1 MTGICMLFKIFVYI
15 AEMANPSEIPESISR
30 RQLIH
35 AGGIAALGMSL
46 PELLVADERRNRQG
60 EQAKSSRNDASRAM
74 SCIFIHQYG
83 GLSQLD
89 SWDPKPNSPSE
100 IRGPYRPIQTATP
113 GFQVC
118 ELMPR
123 LAKLSEKY
131 AVIRSMSH
139 RNAQHDQANAMM
151 LAGKTKPKT
160 DDPSFGAMVT
170 KLSPTTAKIPPHLWL
185 QKYGGGAAPPEPAY
199 LTGGFLGSKYSPMLI
214 GKTHDDNPASKDFR
228 VRAFDANPQ
237 ITLPQLKSRL
247 SLSQQLDEIS
257 PVAGSREFESHDLYQ
272 RKSIELLQGSDA
284 RRAFDIEKEPNAVR
298 DRYGRNP
305 LGQNLVLA
313 RRLIESGARLV
324 NVLAWTGLAPKEKFV
339 SVETW
344 DMHGNADVGIFE
356 DGWNGLPFAL
366 PRADQAVAT
375 LLEDL
380 DDRGLLESTLVVL
393 CGEFGRTPKIRKGAK
408 RIGRDHWP
416 NCYSAMIAGGGVQ
429 GGVVYGKSD
438 KHAAYVHSNPV
449 SLEDFT
455 ATLFSAMNIDPASR
469 LSPDG
474 FTIPASAGNVIQ
486 ELL

>member
-1 MTGICMLFKIFVYI
+1 MYIGI
-15 AEMANPSEIPESISR
+15 MANPSKIPESISR

-35 AGGIAALGMSL
+35 AGGIAALGLSL
-46 PELLVADERRNRQG
+46 PELLFAEGSRDLLAAQK
-60 EQAKSSRNDASRAM
+60 KSSRNGTPRAT

-123 LAKLSEKY
+123 LATLSEKY

-151 LAGKTKPKT
+151 LAGKIEPKK

-170 KLSPTTAKIPPHLWL
+170 KLSPSTAKIPPHLWL
-185 QKYGGGAAPPEPAY
+185 QKYGGGAAPPEPTY
-199 LTGGFLGSKYSPMLI
+199 MTGGFLGAKYAPMLI
-214 GKTHDDNPASKDFR
+214 GKTHEDNPASKDFR
-228 VRAFDANPQ
+228 VRAFDTNAQ
-237 ITLPQLKSRL
+237 VTLSQLKSRWN
-247 SLSQQLDEIS
+247 LSQQLDQLA
-257 PVAGSREFESHDLYQ
+257 PVGEASEFESHELYQ
-272 RKSIELLQGSDA
+272 QKSVELLQGSEA
-284 RRAFDIEKEPNAVR
+284 RRAFDIEKESDAVR

-305 LGQNLVLA
+305 LGQNLVMA

-356 DGWNGLPFAL
+356 NGWNGLPFAL
-366 PRADQAVAT
+366 PRADQAVAA
-375 LLEDL
+375 LLNDL
-380 DDRGLLESTLVVL
+380 EDRGLLETTLVVL

-416 NCYSAMIAGGGVQ
+416 NCYSAMIAGGGVR
-429 GGVVYGKSD
+429 GGVVYGESD
-438 KHAAYVHSNPV
+438 KHSAYVQSNPV
-449 SLEDFT
+449 NLEDFT
-455 ATLFSAMNIDPASR
+455 ATLFAAMNISPTSR

-474 FTIPASAGNVIQ
+474 FTIPASNGRVIP
-486 ELL
+486 ELLK